1 MCDKVYTNGDKWI
14 SAGMSGLLFVAL
26 SSPTV
31 YSLVNT
37 LTEKVGLE
45 VADDEGCPNL
55 QGSVMNSVIY
65 VLLLRWMMDA
75 KHPKNCNAMLS
86 SKDKWILSFIGGLL
100 FMLVS
105 SPLLYQSVDMLTEK
119 VGLQLVD
126 GDCPNVTGIVVH
138 GAIFTVIVRLLM
150 R

>member
-1 MCDKVYTNGDKWI
+1 MCDKTYSNGDKWI

-26 SSPTV
+26 SSPAV
-31 YSLVNT
+31 YSLINE
-37 LTEKVGLE
+37 LTSKIGLE
-45 VADDEGCPNL
+45 VADDEGCPSL
-55 QGSVMNSVIY
+55 QGSMINSIVY

-100 FMLVS
+100 FLLVS
-105 SPLLYQSVDMLTEK
+105 SPFLYQSVDTLTSQA
-119 VGLQLVD
+119 GLKIVD
-126 GDCPNVTGIVVH
+126 GECPNVSGIIVH
-138 GAIFTVIVRLLM
+138 GVLFTIIVRLLM